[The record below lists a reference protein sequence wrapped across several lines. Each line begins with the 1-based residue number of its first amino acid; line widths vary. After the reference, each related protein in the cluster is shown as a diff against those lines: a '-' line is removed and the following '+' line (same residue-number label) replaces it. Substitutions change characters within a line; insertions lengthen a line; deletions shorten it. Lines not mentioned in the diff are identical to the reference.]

1 MREERG
7 GVSPAPAQ
15 KEPGPRGSD
24 LPRRPAVSAQGGGA
38 GRPWP
43 PTCIRGPPPVS
54 VPPGAMAASPV
65 LGLAAF
71 LCLSV
76 PRASC
81 LVRFRRPVQVALL
94 EPQGRDC
101 SHIWAGSPGA
111 PSGVYTVQPAG
122 AATPFQVLCDM
133 HPDGGWTVIQS
144 RDWGRGRPLDFERCW
159 QEYKQGFGDLRGDHW
174 LGLQHISDLTSQP
187 GLRAELRVDL
197 LDVDNRTLHAHY
209 NHFHV
214 DGEAQFYRLTLG
226 LYSGNA
232 GDAFRGSGHTDNQEG
247 CGFSTLDRDHDRCS
261 PCTDGAQ
268 TFSSCS
274 HDRSGSGWWYSD
286 CGHADLN
293 GPWPER
299 EGAMSGM
306 RWAAGDQQP
315 TLSSSLL
322 RLRTTAPREA

>member
-1 MREERG
+1 MGRLARRG
-7 GVSPAPAQ
+7 
-15 KEPGPRGSD
+15 
-24 LPRRPAVSAQGGGA
+24 
-38 GRPWP
+38 P
-43 PTCIRGPPPVS
+43 PTARRVEVLGGRGPPPVS
-54 VPPGAMAASPV
+54 VAPHPCPCPQEPWLPAPCWVLPLSCASRCPGPAAWCGFDVRCRWRFWNPKGGTALTSGREALVPPAECTPSSRLELPPRSRS
-65 LGLAAF
+65 
-71 LCLSV
+71 SV
-76 PRASC
+76 TC
-81 LVRFRRPVQVALL
+81 TQ
-94 EPQGRDC
+94 
-101 SHIWAGSPGA
+101 
-111 PSGVYTVQPAG
+111 
-122 AATPFQVLCDM
+122 
-133 HPDGGWTVIQS
+133 DGGWTVIQS

-299 EGAMSGM
+299 EGAISGM

-315 TLSSSLL
+315 TLSSSVL